1 MSAVA
6 PPAPVGTGPLRQ
18 APAAPPARRRPGLP
32 ASALALPAWG
42 WLLFFFVA
50 PVGLVLWYSFGEK
63 PGLFGTHSNENLSL
77 DRYREAMSGSFA
89 QTFSN
94 TLEIALLGT
103 VLCFLI
109 GFPFAYWLAVKVPS
123 RWRPLVLAL
132 VMVPFWT
139 NFLVRTIGWRLILSG
154 DGALSGLL
162 QDLGVIG
169 EPLALLY
176 TRAAVQIGV
185 VYNYLP
191 LMILPLFVALD
202 RLDPSLREAS
212 KDLGASRWST
222 LWNVTLPLAAPGIV
236 AGLLLVFIPLMGDY
250 ITAVVL
256 GGAKGNMVG
265 QLVATQFQVGQNWAL
280 GSAVAVVLILVILV
294 TVLVA
299 AVLGLAL
306 RAVVRARRRVGA
318 PA

>member
-1 MSAVA
+1 
-6 PPAPVGTGPLRQ
+6 
-18 APAAPPARRRPGLP
+18 
-32 ASALALPAWG
+32 
-42 WLLFFFVA
+42 
-50 PVGLVLWYSFGEK
+50 
-63 PGLFGTHSNENLSL
+63 
-77 DRYREAMSGSFA
+77 MSGSFA

-103 VLCFLI
+103 LLCFLI
-109 GFPFAYWLAVKVPS
+109 AFPFAYWLAVKVPS

-139 NFLVRTIGWRLILSG
+139 NFLVRTIGWRMILSG

-222 LWNVTLPLAAPGIV
+222 LVNVTLPLATPGIV

-280 GSAVAVVLILVILV
+280 GSAVAVVLILVILL

-299 AVLGLAL
+299 ALVGLAL

>member
-1 MSAVA
+1 VTAV
-6 PPAPVGTGPLRQ
+6 
-18 APAAPPARRRPGLP
+18 APAAPVGPELSRDAPRVRHRRALP

-42 WLLFFFVA
+42 WLLFFFIA
-50 PVGLVLWYSFGEK
+50 PVGLVLWYSFGAK
-63 PGLFGTHSNENLSL
+63 PGLYGTHSNEVLSL
-77 DRYREAMSGSFA
+77 DRYREALTGSFA
-89 QTFSN
+89 QTFQN

-103 VLCFLI
+103 LLCFLI
-109 GFPFAYWLAVKVPS
+109 AFPFAYWLAVKVPS
-123 RWRPLVLAL
+123 RWRALVLAL

-139 NFLVRTIGWRLILSG
+139 NFLVRTIGWRIILSG

-162 QDLGVIG
+162 QDLGVLG
-169 EPLALLY
+169 APLSLLY

-222 LWNVTLPLAAPGIV
+222 LVNVTLPLAAPGIV

-256 GGAKGNMVG
+256 GGARGNMVG

-280 GSAVAVVLILVILV
+280 GSALAVVLILVILL

-299 AVLGLAL
+299 GLVALAV
-306 RAVVRARRRVGA
+306 RSVVRARRRVEGLA
-318 PA
+318 

>member
-6 PPAPVGTGPLRQ
+6 PPAPVGTGPVRE
-18 APAAPPARRRPGLP
+18 APPPPASRRRRGLS

-77 DRYREAMSGSFA
+77 DRYREALSGPFG
-89 QTFSN
+89 QTFQN

-103 VLCFLI
+103 LLCFLI
-109 GFPFAYWLAVKVPS
+109 AFPFAYWLAVKVPS

-139 NFLVRTIGWRLILSG
+139 NFLVRTIGWRMILSG

-162 QDLGVIG
+162 QDLGVLG
-169 EPLALLY
+169 EPLSLLY

-191 LMILPLFVALD
+191 LMILPMFVALD

-222 LWNVTLPLAAPGIV
+222 LLNVTLPLAAPGIV
-236 AGLLLVFIPLMGDY
+236 AGLLRVFIPLMGDY

-256 GGAKGNMVG
+256 GGARGNMVG

-280 GSAVAVVLILVILV
+280 GSAVAVVLILVILL

-299 AVLGLAL
+299 ALLGLAL
-306 RAVVRARRRVGA
+306 RAVVRSRRRVGA
-318 PA
+318 LA